1 MRKMALIVIAT
12 VVMLFAGALDWRAE
26 ATTLNGASYLPA
38 VTKNFSPVERVA
50 CGGPGPNC
58 PWGRTWVVSARVLV
72 CSLRWVLSAVALA
85 ILGRRTL

>member
-1 MRKMALIVIAT
+1 MRKMALIVIAA

-26 ATTLNGASYLPA
+26 ATTLNGASHLPA

-58 PWGRTWVVSARVLV
+58 PWGRTWVCRPRGCWCAPCGGYYRPW
-72 CSLRWVLSAVALA
+72 RW
-85 ILGRRTL
+85 RY

>member
-1 MRKMALIVIAT
+1 MRKMALIVIAA

-58 PWGRTWVVSARVLV
+58 LWGRTWVCRPRGCWCAPCGGYYRPW
-72 CSLRWVLSAVALA
+72 RW
-85 ILGRRTL
+85 RY

>member
-1 MRKMALIVIAT
+1 MRKMALIVIAA

-58 PWGRTWVVSARVLV
+58 PWGRTWVCRPRGCWCAPCGGYYRPW
-72 CSLRWVLSAVALA
+72 RW
-85 ILGRRTL
+85 RY